1 MLNTLPT
8 HQGMS
13 ASVGAQAER
22 AGLVAALFLLILTV
36 GVVGAFV
43 WAGYRLRK
51 REKTPPPA
59 YAEFLNQNVVKEV
72 DAEIEGGWR

>member
-1 MLNTLPT
+1 MLNTVLTP
-8 HQGMS
+8 QAMS
-13 ASVGAQAER
+13 ASVGTQAER

-43 WAGYRLRK
+43 WAGYRLLK

-59 YAEFLNQNVVKEV
+59 YAEFLNQDIVEEV
-72 DAEIEGGWR
+72 DAGWR